1 MKYRAL
7 LAVTAIG
14 FLLTGCASV
23 FEGTSQEI
31 TIVTN
36 PPGATCALER
46 EGLPIQ
52 TIVSTPGTA
61 LVRKSKYDITV
72 KCNKPGF
79 EEAQYLNN
87 SGTSAYIA
95 GNIAA
100 DLILTLGVSSI
111 VDSASGADN
120 KYDSIVN
127 LSLVPI
133 QQPQIEAPP
142 VVNVSVT
149 RATALPAQKLSLGIV
164 GSSVTRQSSGPA
176 INLADPYGAFVTGV
190 APRSPAAEAG
200 IQQGDIIRA
209 FNGRRV
215 STFDELDA
223 YAIEMSPGSRVILG
237 VYRNRQIGDVEL
249 GL

>member
-1 MKYRAL
+1 MRIFSVMAAG
-7 LAVTAIG
+7 AVG
-14 FLLTGCASV
+14 FCLSGCASI

-52 TIVSTPGTA
+52 TLVSTPGTV

-79 EEAQYLNN
+79 EEAQFLNN

-100 DLILTLGVSSI
+100 DVILTAGLSSI

-120 KYDSIVN
+120 KYDPIVN
-127 LSLVPI
+127 ISLVPI
-133 QQPQIEAPP
+133 QQAQSE
-142 VVNVSVT
+142 VQERNVST
-149 RATALPAQKLSLGIV
+149 PGTAAPRAQRVSLGIV
-164 GSSVTRQSSGPA
+164 GGSVTANATGPSTY
-176 INLADPYGAFVTGV
+176 LPDPYGAWVDGV
-190 APRSPAAEAG
+190 APRSPAADAG
-200 IQQGDIIRA
+200 IRQGDIIRS
-209 FNGRRV
+209 FNGHRV
-215 STFDELDA
+215 STFEELDA
-223 YAIEMSPGSRVILG
+223 YALETIPGSTVTLG
-237 VYRNRQIGDVEL
+237 VFRNREMIEVEL
-249 GL
+249 DL